1 MLLPSALLILSSSLG
16 PCATGVPSPL
26 ATPDDGLREAYESGQ
41 PFADFLRDADARKE
55 LWDRNYGTADVPAD
69 VVERA
74 QALGGTWYV
83 LAIAVAGCSDS
94 VNTIPYV
101 ARLTELAPNL
111 HMRIIDSSQGR
122 EFMEARPTPDGRAAT
137 PTLILLNAD
146 FDEVG
151 CWIERPTPLQEW
163 AMGEGAEMP
172 RRAFMEEKM
181 SWYREDGGRHT
192 VEEVVE
198 ILEGAARGEHI
209 CGT

>member
-1 MLLPSALLILSSSLG
+1 MLLPSALLILSSTLG
-16 PCATGVPSPL
+16 PCAIGAPTPL
-26 ATPDDGLREAYESGQ
+26 TASDDDLRDAYESGQ
-41 PFADFLRDADARKE
+41 LFADFLREADARKE
-55 LWDRNYGTADVPAD
+55 LWDRNYGSADVPTE

-101 ARLTELAPNL
+101 AKLTELAPNL
-111 HMRIIDSSQGR
+111 HMRIIDSSRGR
-122 EFMEARPTPDGRAAT
+122 EYMEARPTPDGRAAT
-137 PTLILLNAD
+137 PTIILLDED

-163 AMGEGAEMP
+163 ALGEGSGMP
-172 RRAFMEEKM
+172 RGAFMEEKM

-192 VEEVVE
+192 VDEIVT
-198 ILEGAARGEHI
+198 ILEGAVRGEHV
-209 CGT
+209 CGA